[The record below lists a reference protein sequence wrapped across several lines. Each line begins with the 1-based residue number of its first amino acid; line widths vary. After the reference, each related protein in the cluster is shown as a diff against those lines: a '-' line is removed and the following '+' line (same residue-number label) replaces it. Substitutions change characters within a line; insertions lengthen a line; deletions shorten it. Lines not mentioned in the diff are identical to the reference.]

1 MDMKESRDWQKYLG
15 VSYTTE
21 HICKRL
27 IHMIWGEVRQVDV
40 WKYTAVLTNT
50 TCQLS
55 ALLGV
60 KSWGNQDILIFQ
72 HRHIQ
77 YIKCFPR
84 IAAVLKWSPGLWCLL
99 SFTFLCLSL
108 LVCHWRSWIKI
119 GLFKNREKSLC
130 NMSLFLK
137 VWEVISLITSTND
150 IFHIRHKKILKM
162 CRGTNW
168 IKSYDHHLN
177 RCWYSDL

>member
-15 VSYTTE
+15 ISYTTE

-27 IHMIWGEVRQVDV
+27 LIHMTWGEVRQVDV
-40 WKYTAVLTNT
+40 WKYTAVLKNI

-60 KSWGNQDILIFQ
+60 KSWGNRDILIFQ

-77 YIKCFPR
+77 YVKCFPW
-84 IAAVLKWSPGLWCLL
+84 IAAVLKWSPGLWRLL

-108 LVCHWRSWIKI
+108 LVSHWRGWIKI
-119 GLFKNREKSLC
+119 GFFKNREKSLC
-130 NMSLFLK
+130 NMSLVLK
-137 VWEVISLITSTND
+137 VWEVKSLITSTND
-150 IFHIRHKKILKM
+150 IFHIRHKKYLK
-162 CRGTNW
+162 CAERLTE
-168 IKSYDHHLN
+168 
-177 RCWYSDL
+177 

>member
-15 VSYTTE
+15 ISYTTE

-27 IHMIWGEVRQVDV
+27 LIHMTWGEVRQVDV
-40 WKYTAVLTNT
+40 WKYTAVLKNI

-60 KSWGNQDILIFQ
+60 KSWGNRDILIFQ

-77 YIKCFPR
+77 YVKCFPW
-84 IAAVLKWSPGLWCLL
+84 IAAVLKWSPGLWRLL

-108 LVCHWRSWIKI
+108 L
-119 GLFKNREKSLC
+119 GTAKSLL
-130 NMSLFLK
+130 SLKQLQLLSAPHSAGR
-137 VWEVISLITSTND
+137 WSSLPTAPHSPPPTAQRPFTQGFCSVNV
-150 IFHIRHKKILKM
+150 
-162 CRGTNW
+162 
-168 IKSYDHHLN
+168 
-177 RCWYSDL
+177 SDLKFSERDCLAVSGPVSL